1 MTYSS
6 SEASQIT
13 GECSS
18 DCEVPAPPPADSS
31 LQLHGCRQVPIA
43 VVGMACRLP
52 GHSSSPTALWDLLQR
67 GGIAKN
73 EPPPSRF
80 NLAGHHD
87 QHRRPRTMKSPGGMF
102 MEDFDPEEFDGQFF
116 NISRTDCIAMDPQ
129 QRQLLE
135 VAYECLE
142 NGGISL
148 ESISGKPVGCIVG
161 VNLVDYNSMQSRD
174 PEDRPES
181 ATIGVATSL
190 LSNRIS
196 HFLNANGP
204 SMTLDTACSASLVS
218 VDVACRYLGSY
229 QASGVLVAGT
239 NMWLNPEHNQET
251 GMMRMTQSASG
262 KCHTFDASADGYV
275 KAEGINAVY
284 LKRLDDA
291 IRDSDPIRAV
301 IRGTAANSS
310 GRTPGIA
317 NPSSEAQARAI
328 RTAYANAGM
337 TDFNKTGFLECHG
350 TGTLAGDPIEVNGVA
365 SVFAKTRKKGQ
376 ELIIG
381 SIKSNIGHSE
391 AAAGISGLMK
401 AVLSVERGVIP
412 GNPTFIN
419 PNPKIDFTASK
430 VRATR
435 ISIKWPGSPGRRR
448 ASVNSFGF
456 GGANAHVVLENA
468 DSTHVSSY
476 KQISA
481 DFFADD
487 DEDENTVAQHATP
500 TLLVFSANDEKSLK
514 DYIQSLSA
522 HLINPSTSIN
532 VGDLAYTLSERRSRL
547 YCRGFTSVRGSNI
560 QRDIQQE
567 NIVFG
572 KKAPCAPNVGFV
584 FTGQGAQWSQMGLDL
599 VKSFP
604 RAKKAIEDM
613 DKILQALPD
622 GPKWSLLRE
631 LIETRSSE
639 ALRQPEFSQ
648 PLVTALQIALVDV
661 LCGWGI
667 SPKTVVG
674 HSSGEIAAAAA
685 AGLITREEAIKT
697 AYYRGQAAKRLPPSQ
712 RVGMLAVGVSA
723 EMVEESYLKDVD
735 GKVEIACYN
744 SPSSLTLSGPVS
756 DLEKVRDQI
765 QQDGHFARMLLVD
778 LAYHSKYMTDIG
790 SIYAKMLLDN
800 CNSPKKKGNGVR
812 MFSSVTGSLMSTAPD
827 HTYWKSNMVSPVR
840 FAQAAINL
848 LTEGGEEA
856 TDFLV
861 EIGPSN
867 ALSGPISQ
875 IKKSLPG
882 SAANARYTAALKRGT
897 DSILPLYDVAGQ
909 LFLAGGPVDLSR
921 VNRKPGSKKP
931 SVIVD
936 LPNYAWNRSGYWHET
951 QASKDWRFK
960 KFIMHDLLGSKM
972 NGTPWQSPVFK
983 KTLKLA
989 DLTWLKDHCLGNQV
1003 VFPAAGYV
1011 AMAVE
1016 GMYQTAMMTQW
1027 KEQRPSRYRY
1037 RLRDV
1042 KFSRALTIDENVETR
1057 YAMSLTPMRGGS
1069 TRLWYEFKVSSS
1081 SESTF
1086 AEHCTGSVCVE
1097 TDYTDE
1103 PAPASAIEPLK
1114 FPTPGRSWYKA
1125 MADNGYIYGK
1135 AFQKQLMVES
1145 TTGQMRSRSLV
1156 SMVPPE
1162 SSYGQSHYPIHP
1174 ACIDGCFQTLAPAL
1188 WRGDKSTVGAA
1199 LVPSVLSSIV
1209 IAARDEQPAE
1219 AISVASGRFL
1229 GIGRKDSLRNCSGSC
1244 SVYDPKDG
1252 SLLFQLNDLQCAEL
1266 ETTEDESAKHTF
1278 THLAWEA
1285 DIKMLLSA
1293 PQSRIREYISENGK
1307 STQDIIDMIAHKHPM
1322 LKVLEL
1328 NLGPEDS
1335 SSLWIQENARPI
1347 RAACSQYHLAVT
1359 SPSTLVASQEAYS
1372 ILVPNIGFSLL
1383 DLSKLEAVTSD
1394 TKYDFSIVKVPGA
1407 TSQKELESILDIV
1420 AKSVKEDGL
1429 ILNIGKAMNL
1439 ERLGKKYDLGEES
1452 YICLREVNG
1461 SDSQLPKISYVS
1473 LLEQERKSSI
1483 EALNSL
1489 RENGWDIERIY
1500 SPKSAITTSRPVLIL
1515 DEMTDS
1521 LMDRLSSE
1529 QWAVL
1534 KHLVELECS
1543 ILWVTCGA
1551 HLDVTDPT
1559 RAAISGLF
1567 RTIRAESPV
1576 HLVTLDVGQPAGPT
1590 TIEAISFCLDVLCKP
1605 RPKQS
1610 DSEYVE
1616 RDGVIRISRLLP
1628 DTVLTGM
1635 QSDEP
1640 SESKVDTLDLHA
1652 AETTIQLRTEQ
1663 LGNIESIRFGEM
1675 APEPVPLAEGRVE
1688 VEIYAA
1694 GMNYKDVVVA
1704 MGIVPGDELVLGGE
1718 AAGVV
1723 TQISSG
1729 VTGFEIGQRV
1739 VFLGRG
1745 CFANRA
1751 QVTPARVH
1759 PIPDWMSFEEAA
1771 TLCGVY
1777 LTSIYSLFDMANLRT
1792 GQRVLIH
1799 SAAGGVGIASIQLA
1813 RYIGAEIFVTV
1824 GTAEKREFLKSTFGI
1839 ADDHIFNSRNT
1850 DFASQIMAAT
1860 NGEGVDVVLNSL
1872 TGDMLDESFRIL
1884 SDRGTMVEIG
1894 KKDILDR
1901 GSLPMEPFDRNISFR
1916 AVDMSYERS
1925 PDPLVAR
1932 LMSQLFELVHG
1943 GHVAPINP
1951 IHRFSFADIPSAIR
1965 FLRAGRHIGKIVI
1978 TDGPDAVVEV
1988 PVRRAPRALHLRSDV
2003 CYLIVGGLKGLCG
2016 SLAVYLAKSG
2026 AKHLAVISRSGH
2038 SDQRSQGIV
2047 REINALGAQIDLL
2060 TADVC
2065 SAKDVERA
2073 FEQTTIRI
2081 GGIIQ
2086 GAMVLRDRPF
2096 DTMTIEEYH
2105 GAIACK
2111 IQGTWNLHQAAEKM
2125 NLSLDFFTMLSSVSG
2140 VVGQR
2145 GQANYSAANVF
2156 LDSFASYRRRLN
2168 KAACSVN
2175 LGVIEDSGYIA
2186 ENEGFQQKH
2195 FDQRIWKGINDRL
2208 LRRIL
2213 HLSLLQQEDPPP
2225 SPEASG
2231 QMISGI
2237 TVPQPGD
2244 SSLLRD
2250 ARFAS
2255 LFATREAA
2263 GAVDLNAKGADRDI
2277 QALLMMFRSEK
2288 SDPAALLAA
2297 TVDVVNKGFQRILRL
2312 SEPMDP
2318 ARPLAVH
2325 GIDSLAAVEVR
2336 NWIRAELGAVVTTLD
2351 IMNAPSLVSL
2361 CEKVVAK
2368 VMAKH

>member
-1 MTYSS
+1 MTYST

-18 DCEVPAPPPADSS
+18 DYEIPTPPPGDSA
-31 LQLHGCRQVPIA
+31 LQLHGCKQVATA

-135 VAYECLE
+135 VTYECLE

-181 ATIGVATSL
+181 ATIGVATSI

-204 SMTLDTACSASLVS
+204 SLVA
-218 VDVACRYLGSY
+218 VDVACRYLSSY
-229 QASGVLVAGT
+229 QASGVLVAGA

-291 IRDSDPIRAV
+291 IRDGDPIRAV

-328 RTAYANAGM
+328 RTAYANAGI

-350 TGTLAGDPIEVNGVA
+350 TGTLAGDPIEVNGAA
-365 SVFAKTRKKGQ
+365 SVFAKTREKGQ

-435 ISIKWPGSPGRRR
+435 TSIKWPGSPGRRR

-468 DSTHVSSY
+468 DSSHVSSY
-476 KQISA
+476 KQISD

-487 DEDENTVAQHATP
+487 DEEENTVAQHATP
-500 TLLVFSANDEKSLK
+500 TLLVFSANEEKSLK
-514 DYIQSLSA
+514 NYIQSLSA

-547 YCRGFTSVRGSNI
+547 YYRGFTVVRGSNI
-560 QRDIQQE
+560 QGDIQQE
-567 NIVFG
+567 SVVFG
-572 KKAPCAPNVGFV
+572 KKAPSTPNVGFI

-604 RAKKAIEDM
+604 QAKKAIEDM
-613 DKILQALPD
+613 DKILQALP
-622 GPKWSLLRE
+622 GRPNWTLLGE
-631 LIETRSSE
+631 LTEARSSE

-667 SPKTVVG
+667 SPKAVVG

-697 AYYRGQAAKRLPPSQ
+697 AYYRGQAAKHLPPSQ
-712 RVGMLAVGVSA
+712 RLGMLAVGISA

-756 DLEKVRDQI
+756 DLEKVRDRI
-765 QQDGHFARMLLVD
+765 QQDGHFARMLLVN

-790 SIYAKMLLDN
+790 ETYEKMLLDN
-800 CNSPKKKGNGVR
+800 CKSPTKKETGVR
-812 MFSSVTGSLMSTAPD
+812 MFSSVTGSLMSTVPD

-840 FAQAAINL
+840 FTQAATNL
-848 LTEGGEEA
+848 LTEEGQEA

-882 SAANARYTAALKRGT
+882 SAANARYTSALKRGT
-897 DSILPLYDVAGQ
+897 DSIFPLYEVAGQ

-921 VNRKPGSKKP
+921 VNHKPGSRKP

-936 LPNYAWNRSGYWHET
+936 LPNYAWNRSRYWHET

-960 KFIMHDLLGSKM
+960 QFIMHDLLGSKM

-989 DLTWLKDHCLGNQV
+989 ELTWLKDHCLGNQV
-1003 VFPAAGYV
+1003 VFPGAGYI

-1027 KEQRPSRYRY
+1027 KGQAPSRYRH

-1042 KFSRALTIDENVETR
+1042 KFSRALTIDENVDTR
-1057 YAMSLTPMRGGS
+1057 YTMSMTPMRGGS
-1069 TRLWYEFKVSSS
+1069 TRSWYEFKVCSSN
-1081 SESTF
+1081 ESTF
-1086 AEHCTGSVCVE
+1086 AEHCTGFVCVE

-1229 GIGRKDSLRNCSGSC
+1229 GIGRTDSLRNYSGSC

-1252 SLLFQLNDLQCAEL
+1252 SLLFQLNDLVCAEL
-1266 ETTEDESAKHTF
+1266 ETTEDESTKHMF

-1293 PQSRIREYISENGK
+1293 PQSRIREYISEKGK
-1307 STQDIIDMIAHKHPM
+1307 STQDIIDMIAHKQPM

-1328 NLGPEDS
+1328 NLDPEDS
-1335 SSLWIQENARPI
+1335 SSLWVQENARPI

-1359 SPSTLVASQEAYS
+1359 NPSALVASQEAYS

-1383 DLSKLEAVTSD
+1383 DLSKLEGVTSD
-1394 TKYDFSIVKVPGA
+1394 TKYDFSIVKVPST
-1407 TSQKELESILDIV
+1407 TSTKELQAILDIV
-1420 AKSVKEDGL
+1420 DKSVKKDGF

-1439 ERLGKKYDLGEES
+1439 ERLGKKYDLGGQS
-1452 YICLREVNG
+1452 YICLREVNS

-1473 LLEQERKSSI
+1473 LLEQERESSI

-1489 RENGWDIERIY
+1489 RENGWDIESIS
-1500 SPKSAITTSRPVLIL
+1500 SPESAITTSRPVLIL
-1515 DEMTDS
+1515 DELTDS
-1521 LMDRLSSE
+1521 LMDCLSSK

-1551 HLDVTDPT
+1551 HLDVTEPT
-1559 RAAISGLF
+1559 RAAIAGLF

-1576 HLVTLDVGQPAGPT
+1576 HLVMLDVGEPAGPT

-1605 RPKQS
+1605 RPKQG

-1616 RDGVIRISRLLP
+1616 RAGVISISRLLP

-1640 SESKVDTLDLHA
+1640 SEQKIDILDLHA
-1652 AETTIQLRTEQ
+1652 TETTIRLRTEQ

-1694 GMNYKDVVVA
+1694 GMNYKDVVVS
-1704 MGIVPGDELVLGGE
+1704 MGIVPGDEHVLGGE

-1723 TQISSG
+1723 TRISSG

-1739 VFLGRG
+1739 VIFGRG

-1751 QVTPARVH
+1751 QATPARVH

-1777 LTSIYSLFDMANLRT
+1777 LTSIYSLFDMANLKA

-1824 GTAEKREFLKSTFGI
+1824 GTAEKREFLKSAFGI

-1901 GSLPMEPFDRNISFR
+1901 GSLPMEP
-1916 AVDMSYERS
+1916 
-1925 PDPLVAR
+1925 
-1932 LMSQLFELVHG
+1932 LMSKLFELIDG
-1943 GHVAPINP
+1943 GHVGPINP
-1951 IHRFSFADIPSAIR
+1951 IHRFSFADIPSAVR

-1978 TDGPDAVVEV
+1978 TDGPDAVVEI

-2038 SDQRSQGIV
+2038 SDQKSQGVV

-2065 SAKDVERA
+2065 SPNDVERA
-2073 FEQTTIRI
+2073 FEQTTVRI

-2086 GAMVLRDRPF
+2086 GAMVLQDRPF
-2096 DTMTIEEYH
+2096 DTMTIKEYH

-2111 IQGTWNLHQAAEKM
+2111 IQGTWNLHRAAEKM
-2125 NLSLDFFTMLSSVSG
+2125 NISLDFFTMLSSVSG

-2168 KAACSVN
+2168 KPACSVN

-2213 HLSLLQQEDPPP
+2213 HLSLLQQEDRPP
-2225 SPEASG
+2225 SPEASA

-2237 TVPQPGD
+2237 TVPQPAD

-2263 GAVDLNAKGADRDI
+2263 GAVDLNAKGVDRDI
-2277 QALLMMFRSEK
+2277 QTLLMMFRSEK

-2336 NWIRAELGAVVTTLD
+2336 NWIRTELGALITTLD

-2368 VMAKH
+2368 VMAKA